1 MSRQMNLA
9 ARRKVRIG
17 LPTVGG
23 DARCVASVALVCVLV
38 PVPLR
43 WHDVARLARLWPT
56 QEMPQGS
63 RVEEERG
70 AGPTGSR
77 PFPFPAHQTGR
88 ARFGHP
94 AFRQTSPSAHGGFRH
109 EKTQYTQF
117 AEYNSVRELG
127 RAQRGHVVAT
137 SQKHPY
143 ALIYVVIDGPIGR
156 VTVPLAVNRKVFGS
170 RPARGAKFIRYEF
183 PPPYG

>member
-1 MSRQMNLA
+1 MNLA

-94 AFRQTSPSAHGGFRH
+94 AFRQTSPSAHGRIRH
-109 EKTQYTQF
+109 EKAPYAKF
-117 AEYNSVRELG
+117 PEHDFVRVPG
-127 RAQRGHVVAT
+127 SARRRHFVAT
-137 SQKHPY
+137 PQGHSY
-143 ALIYVVIDGPIGR
+143 ASIDVIVVFPAGR
-156 VTVPLAVNRKVFGS
+156 STSVCPHEAS
-170 RPARGAKFIRYEF
+170 CGA
-183 PPPYG
+183 